1 MAKKAAV
8 TQAEVTRTIKAA
20 RACGLDV
27 CEIVVTADGVRLIY
41 NKVDRPV
48 VNDNLAK
55 PKKWPKAGKS
65 DE

>member
-1 MAKKAAV
+1 MTKKAAV

-20 RACGLDV
+20 RACGLDG

-55 PKKWPKAGKS
+55 PKKWPKAGHT
-65 DE
+65 DD